1 VRYDLVDLK
10 LFLNIAEAGSVTAAA
25 ERSNLALASASARLK
40 SMEEALGAALV
51 ERHRRGV
58 VLTAAGYTL
67 LHHARTISNQIAVM
81 NGELG
86 AHANGLR
93 ARVRLLVNTAANGRI
108 TTLLGSFL
116 SKNPAIDV
124 DIEEMPSYRIAE
136 MIANGVGDIG
146 IAAHGE
152 GLSPLE
158 TRRFQD
164 DRLVVIDGRRPG
176 HLERV
181 RSVDLQQVMN
191 SPFVGLPV
199 GNALQEH
206 LIRHAA
212 RLGGHINFRV
222 RVPTLAAVCELVSD
236 GVGIAVVPQFDAQS
250 SAVAK
255 TLKIVALR
263 NDWAKRELKLCARRF
278 VELSPQ
284 AALLADILSETRT
297 S

>member
-1 VRYDLVDLK
+1 
-10 LFLNIAEAGSVTAAA
+10 
-25 ERSNLALASASARLK
+25 
-40 SMEEALGAALV
+40 
-51 ERHRRGV
+51 
-58 VLTAAGYTL
+58 
-67 LHHARTISNQIAVM
+67 M

-116 SKNPAIDV
+116 SYNPTIDV
-124 DIEEMPSYRIAE
+124 DIEEMPSYRITE
-136 MIANGVGDIG
+136 MIANGAGDIG
-146 IAAHGE
+146 IAAHRG
-152 GLSPLE
+152 SPSSLE
-158 TRRFQD
+158 TRRFQA
-164 DRLVVIDGRRPG
+164 DRLVVIQGRRASY
-176 HLERV
+176 LERV

-206 LIRHAA
+206 VIRQAA

-236 GVGIAVVPQFDAQS
+236 GVGLAVVPQFDAQA
-250 SAVAK
+250 SAVAR
-255 TLKIVALR
+255 TLKIVALQ

-278 VELSPQ
+278 ADLSPQ
-284 AALLADILSETRT
+284 AALLANTLSHAGTF
-297 S
+297 